1 MGMLEEVAALV
12 HSESGILIRETQY
25 DALTAALKRVDPA
38 NDPAGFMDL
47 ATDPVAGPA
56 LVARLLDEVTV
67 KETFFLR
74 HAQQL
79 EQIPWQAMLERSRQ
93 NGTETVRI
101 WSAACAT
108 GEEAYTLA
116 LLACEAFGPAEPPV
130 KILATDISQAALAH
144 ARSGVYRTHST
155 RELNPSLRRRYFQGE
170 SNELMAGKRLRSL
183 VTFARHNLVH
193 DPLPPRGEAAFD
205 LILCRNVLIYFDSD
219 TVDRVTAALDGA
231 LAPGGT
237 LILGAADALCRGAG
251 HVPAP
256 ATAVTP
262 LERSAP
268 LRRNTLLR
276 RPLGRLGGHSA
287 AADPAG
293 VAEAASAGKSDE
305 VISRTTR
312 LLASDPLN
320 ASAHFLHGLAE
331 LEAGDAD
338 AAIAA
343 LRRALYAEPQ
353 FGLAAFQLGRAY
365 ESLGNRAAARR
376 AYEQSL
382 RTCDPEGDLHEP
394 LLGQVDLS
402 DVVAAARTRLDAL
415 TAIGTTTR

>member
-1 MGMLEEVAALV
+1 MGTLDEVAALV
-12 HSESGILIRETQY
+12 HNESGILIREAQH
-25 DALTAALKRVDPA
+25 DGLAAALKRVDPVG
-38 NDPAGFMDL
+38 DPEGFMHL
-47 ATDPVAGPA
+47 AADPVAGPA
-56 LVARLLDEVTV
+56 LVARLLDELTV

-74 HAQQL
+74 HAPQL
-79 EQIPWQAMLERSRQ
+79 EQIPWHELLHRARQ
-93 NGTETVRI
+93 RGAQTVRV

-116 LLACEAFGPAEPPV
+116 LLACEAFGLAKPPV
-130 KILATDISQAALAH
+130 TILATDISEAALTR
-144 ARSGVYRTHST
+144 ARTGAYRTYST
-155 RELNPSLRRRYFQGE
+155 RELNPKLRRRYFQEDGDK
-170 SNELMAGKRLRSL
+170 LTAGKPLRSL
-183 VTFARHNLVH
+183 VTFAQHNLVR
-193 DPLPPRGEAAFD
+193 DPLPPRGQAAFD
-205 LILCRNVLIYFDSD
+205 LILCRNVLIYFDTD
-219 TVDRVTAALDGA
+219 TVDRVTAALDRA
-231 LAPGGT
+231 LTPGGT

-251 HVPAP
+251 HLRTL

-262 LERSAP
+262 LEQSVP
-268 LRRNTLLR
+268 LRQGNLLR
-276 RPLGRLGGHSA
+276 RPLGRLGGPVA
-287 AADPAG
+287 ADDPAG
-293 VAEAASAGKSDE
+293 VAEAAGAGKSDE

-312 LLASDPLN
+312 LLAADPLN

-376 AYEQSL
+376 AYEQAL
-382 RTCDPEGDLHEP
+382 RTCDPKGDLHEP

-402 DVVAAARTRLDAL
+402 DVVAAAKTRLDAL
-415 TAIGTTTR
+415 TAIGTSIR

>member
-1 MGMLEEVAALV
+1 MEALEELAALV
-12 HSESGILIRETQY
+12 HRESGILIREAQH
-25 DALTAALKRVDPA
+25 DGLAAALKRVDPA
-38 NDPAGFMDL
+38 GDPAQFIHR
-47 ATDPVAGPA
+47 AADPFAGPA

-74 HAQQL
+74 HAPQL
-79 EQIPWQAMLERSRQ
+79 EQIPWHELLDQACQRGAQ
-93 NGTETVRI
+93 TVRV

-116 LLACEAFGPAEPPV
+116 LLAREAFAPAEPPV
-130 KILATDISQAALAH
+130 TILATDISDAALTR
-144 ARSGVYRTHST
+144 ARTGAYRTYST
-155 RELNPSLRRRYFQGE
+155 RELNPTLRRRYFEEDGDK
-170 SNELMAGKRLRSL
+170 LTAGKHLRSL
-183 VTFARHNLVH
+183 VTFKRHNLVR

-205 LILCRNVLIYFDSD
+205 LILCRNVLIYFDSE

-251 HVPAP
+251 HLRAL

-262 LERSAP
+262 LARSAP
-268 LRRNTLLR
+268 RRQDPELR
-276 RPLGRLGGHSA
+276 RPLGRLSRPSA
-287 AADPAG
+287 AHDPAG
-293 VAEAASAGKSDE
+293 VADAARAGESDE
-305 VISRTTR
+305 MISRTTR
-312 LLASDPLN
+312 LLAADPLN

-365 ESLGNRAAARR
+365 ESIGNRTAARR
-376 AYEQSL
+376 AYEQAL
-382 RTCDPEGDLHEP
+382 RTCDLEGDLHEP

-415 TAIGTTTR
+415 TAIGTRTR